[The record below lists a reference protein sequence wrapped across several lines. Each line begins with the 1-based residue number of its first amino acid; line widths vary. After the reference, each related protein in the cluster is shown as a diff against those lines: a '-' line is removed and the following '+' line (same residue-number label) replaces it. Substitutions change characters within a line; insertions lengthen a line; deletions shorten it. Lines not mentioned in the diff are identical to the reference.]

1 MSKSILNRIR
11 ALEKL
16 INPPKT
22 HVFVLEEGKELSAEQ
37 RALVHTQDRVVIR
50 MVPVG
55 MLS

>member
-1 MSKSILNRIR
+1 MSKSHLNRIR
-11 ALEKL
+11 ALEKQL
-16 INPPKT
+16 NPART

-37 RALVHTQDRVVIR
+37 RARVKPQDRVVIR